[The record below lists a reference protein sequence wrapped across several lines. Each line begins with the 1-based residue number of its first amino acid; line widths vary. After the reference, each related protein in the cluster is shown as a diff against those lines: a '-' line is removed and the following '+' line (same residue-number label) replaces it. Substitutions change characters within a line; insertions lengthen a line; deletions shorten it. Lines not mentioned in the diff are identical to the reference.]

1 MTREPVVAAA
11 EAEAPDRQVRAVP
24 RARATGR
31 APGLLRRMA
40 QTWRHVLGLAA
51 GGLTAW
57 VRRRR
62 AEPGPRGAAYPL
74 ARVASVLV
82 YPFLDHDIVDQPFP
96 VQLRRRLELLGP
108 TYVKFG
114 QILSLRTDLLPDAVT
129 VELRNLLDSLPAA
142 PWEEIRAIIEAD
154 LGVAL
159 EEAFRT
165 VETEPL
171 GSASIA
177 QTHRAVTVEGDD
189 VILKVVKPGIRSLL
203 KRDGV
208 LLRIVGRLLEMVVPQ
223 YRPLNVIEEFIEYT
237 LREVDMV
244 READN
249 AETFA
254 ASFRD
259 LKDHIVFPRV
269 YREWSGRNVLCLE
282 FMDGVRPDSLEALG
296 LSEEDRRELIDVG
309 AEVVVR
315 MLYRD
320 GFFHADL
327 HPANILVLPGPRLA
341 FLDLGMVGRLD
352 SRLRRLLLYYYYCLV
367 IEDYENASRYLA
379 AVAQPTAGSDPAG
392 FRKEVED
399 ISRRWRRARRVE
411 DFSLAQ
417 LILESVRQGGRYRM
431 YFPVEMVLMVKA
443 LVTYEGVGMLLD
455 PGFNVAEVTHR
466 HVVTQFRHQFSPL
479 CLAREGIRRAPD
491 LMDAF
496 ISLPTLV
503 TEGLRLVESRKTRRE
518 SRPFS
523 GTGGILYGG
532 FCLLAGSVLAV
543 GGAPW
548 PAWTILLALGG
559 LIPIL
564 AGRGE

>member
-1 MTREPVVAAA
+1 M
-11 EAEAPDRQVRAVP
+11 
-24 RARATGR
+24 
-31 APGLLRRMA
+31 
-40 QTWRHVLGLAA
+40 GLAA
-51 GGLTAW
+51 GGLVAW
-57 VRRRR
+57 VRSRR
-62 AEPGPRGAAYPL
+62 AEPGPRGVLYPL
-74 ARVASVLV
+74 ARVLAVLAT
-82 YPFLDHDIVDQPFP
+82 PFLDRRIAAEPFP

-108 TYVKFG
+108 TYVKLG

-129 VELRNLLDSLPAA
+129 AELRNLLDRLPAA
-142 PWEEIRAIIEAD
+142 PWEEIRSIVEAD
-154 LGVAL
+154 LGLPLA
-159 EEAFRT
+159 EAFAS
-165 VETEPL
+165 VETTPL

-189 VILKVVKPGIRSLL
+189 VILKVVKPGIRQLL
-203 KRDGV
+203 RVDGV
-208 LLRIVGRLLEMVVPQ
+208 LLRLVGRLLQVVVPQ
-223 YRPLNVIEEFIEYT
+223 FRPLDVIEEFIEYT

-259 LKDHIVFPRV
+259 LRDHIVFPRV
-269 YREWSGRNVLCLE
+269 YRRWSGRDVLCLE
-282 FMDGVRPDSLEALG
+282 FLDGVRPDSPGALA
-296 LSEEDRRELIDVG
+296 LSEEERRELIDVG
-309 AEVVVR
+309 AQVVVR
-315 MLYRD
+315 MLYHD

-379 AVAQPTAGSDPAG
+379 AVARPSPGSDPAG

-399 ISRRWRRARRVE
+399 ISRRWRRARSVE

-466 HVVTQFRHQFSPL
+466 HVITQFRHQFSPL
-479 CLAREGIRRAPD
+479 RLAREGIRRAPD

-503 TEGLRLVESRKTRRE
+503 TEGLRLVESRSVERE

-523 GTGGILYGG
+523 GVGAILYGG
-532 FCLLAGSVLAV
+532 FCLLAGAVLAV

-548 PAWTILLALGG
+548 PAWTILFVLGG
-559 LIPIL
+559 LIPVL
-564 AGRGE
+564 GSRRE

>member
-1 MTREPVVAAA
+1 VV
-11 EAEAPDRQVRAVP
+11 R
-24 RARATGR
+24 GR
-31 APGLLRRMA
+31 SPGIVRRMWET
-40 QTWRHVLGLAA
+40 QHHLLGLAA
-51 GGLTAW
+51 GGLVAW
-57 VRRRR
+57 VRQRR
-62 AEPGPRGAAYPL
+62 AGPGPRGL
-74 ARVASVLV
+74 LFGVARVLV
-82 YPFLDHDIVDQPFP
+82 AVARPFLDRDIVDRPFP

-108 TYVKFG
+108 TYVKLG
-114 QILSLRTDLLPDAVT
+114 QILSLRTDLLPDSVT

-142 PWEEIRAIIEAD
+142 PWEEIRAIIETD
-154 LGVAL
+154 LGMPLPA
-159 EEAFRT
+159 AFRSVDT
-165 VETEPL
+165 APL

-189 VILKVVKPGIRSLL
+189 VILKVVKPGIPSLL
-203 KRDGV
+203 RRDGV
-208 LLRIVGRLLEMVVPQ
+208 LLRFVGRLLQLVVPQ

-259 LKDHIVFPRV
+259 LKEHIVFPRV
-269 YREWSGRNVLCLE
+269 YRQWSGRNVLCLE
-282 FMDGVRPDSLEALG
+282 FMDGVRPDSPSALS
-296 LSEEDRRELIDVG
+296 LSEEERRELIDVG

-352 SRLRRLLLYYYYCLV
+352 SRLRRLMLYYYYCLI

-379 AVAQPTAGSDPAG
+379 SVARPSAGSDPAG

-466 HVVTQFRHQFSPL
+466 HVVMQFRSQFSPL
-479 CLAREGIRRAPD
+479 RLAREGIRRAPD

-503 TEGLRLVESRKTRRE
+503 TEGLRLLESRKVERE
-518 SRPFS
+518 NGPFD
-523 GTGGILYGG
+523 GAGGILYGG

-548 PAWTILLALGG
+548 PAWTILFVLGG